1 MKSLYEVQ
9 LKRLLQV
16 AGLEPF
22 EEEYRFARELGRAWR
37 FDFAW
42 PAELVGVEIDGGARV
57 VRWQRNPR
65 TGKAQPVAVGRHA
78 TRKDYEKTNAAAAL
92 GWRVLRFTPDMLP
105 QAAATVGS
113 VLLDVRATREA
124 DRILAR
130 SKGCCFAGVAQACP
144 IHEQRR

>member
-1 MKSLYEVQ
+1 MNPHRSLYEIQ
-9 LKRLLQV
+9 LKRILQV

-42 PAELVGVEIDGGARV
+42 PAELVGVEVDGGARV

-78 TRKDYEKTNAAAAL
+78 TRGDYAKSNAAVLL
-92 GWRVLRFTPDMLP
+92 GWRVLKFTPDMIQEAP
-105 QAAATVGS
+105 ATI
-113 VLLDVRATREA
+113 RAMLEK
-124 DRILAR
+124 AR
-130 SKGCCFAGVAQACP
+130 SGVS
-144 IHEQRR
+144 